1 MRAVLWGHPS
11 QGGGMARIKIPDGP
25 AEELHR
31 LWMMCPELTAPAS
44 AFSAAVYNKSKLSV
58 RLRELLRMRIAPDQ
72 PLRGLTGHP
81 GCVVGAT

>member
-1 MRAVLWGHPS
+1 
-11 QGGGMARIKIPDGP
+11 MARIKIPDGP

-58 RLRELLRMRIAPDQ
+58 RLREAAADEDRPDQ
-72 PLRGLTGHP
+72 PLRGLTGHQ